1 VALSGRVASDPS
13 PGHSGDSKARR
24 PATSDTVRRALRWY
38 LLWNTVA
45 FVGVSVGVVVLSFV
59 IARNE
64 AVRDAEVT
72 ARAVARTIVAPLA
85 DDEFHAKDPAA
96 LARMGQVMENRSR
109 DGSISHIK
117 VWADAGNGHG
127 RVLWSDQA
135 PLAGQTFE
143 LEEEE
148 YAVFGTDDTV
158 SGISE
163 LDKAENA
170 LERSEGRLVEVYT
183 GVTDASGAP
192 LLLEIYVST
201 ANLSK
206 ETRALIAEILPLPIV
221 ALIALSLATLP
232 LAVSL
237 AHRVDLG
244 QQHRRRLLVNAVE
257 SSDRERRRI
266 AQDLHDGVVQDLAGI
281 GYSLDSEAQ
290 RLPSGEALRVHLEQ
304 LGDILRRDLTSLRTL
319 MADIYPPELG
329 TKGLAR
335 AVRDLAVQP
344 NLPPGLVRVEID
356 EPLRSH
362 PVTDRLT
369 YRAIREALANA
380 VKHADASSVLI
391 RIGQDDTHLTFEVV
405 DDGVGFDTASAGPVG
420 HLGLRLT
427 SEMAA
432 DAGGSLDI
440 DSSAGAGTRVYGRLP
455 S

>member
-1 VALSGRVASDPS
+1 MALSGRVASDPS
-13 PGHSGDSKARR
+13 PGRSGDSKARR
-24 PATSDTVRRALRWY
+24 PATSETVRRALRWY

-85 DDEFHAKDPAA
+85 DDDFHAMDPAA
-96 LARMGQVMENRSR
+96 LARMDQVMEHRSR

-148 YAVFGTDDTV
+148 YAVFGTNNTV
-158 SGISE
+158 SGITE
-163 LDKAENA
+163 LEAENR
-170 LERSEGRLVEVYT
+170 LEHAEGRLVEVYT
-183 GVTDASGAP
+183 GVTDAAGAP

-237 AHRVDLG
+237 AHRGVY
-244 QQHRRRLLVNAVE
+244 HE
-257 SSDRERRRI
+257 SV
-266 AQDLHDGVVQDLAGI
+266 GVVVNRRN
-281 GYSLDSEAQ
+281 
-290 RLPSGEALRVHLEQ
+290 RLGPS
-304 LGDILRRDLTSLRTL
+304 
-319 MADIYPPELG
+319 
-329 TKGLAR
+329 
-335 AVRDLAVQP
+335 QP
-344 NLPPGLVRVEID
+344 FTR
-356 EPLRSH
+356 
-362 PVTDRLT
+362 
-369 YRAIREALANA
+369 
-380 VKHADASSVLI
+380 
-391 RIGQDDTHLTFEVV
+391 
-405 DDGVGFDTASAGPVG
+405 GPVG
-420 HLGLRLT
+420 Q
-427 SEMAA
+427 
-432 DAGGSLDI
+432 
-440 DSSAGAGTRVYGRLP
+440 
-455 S
+455 